1 MASIIKNNPRSRP
14 NGSTALLERR
24 TSPLRKS
31 PLASAAAR
39 LLSDVQHV
47 AQQHARGETDGRI
60 AAENF
65 SGAERE
71 IALAINAMLENYLRV
86 RVRVMTCV
94 EKLAAGDLD
103 ADLEQVAGQKHLI
116 NDTVERLRGNLRAFQ
131 DEIRRM
137 SEEHQKGDIDV
148 TIPADR
154 FGGSFRTMAQGIN
167 DTVAGHIAVKKKAM
181 ACVDEFSKGNFGAP
195 LERFPGKKAF
205 INETIE
211 RLRANI
217 KSFIAEMRRMS
228 DEHNKGDIDVSI
240 PCDTFAG
247 DFRAMAQGVNDMVA
261 GHISVK
267 RKAMACVAEFAKG
280 NFDAAARA
288 FPRQESLHQRQSRS
302 VARQPQVVHRRNEP
316 HVGRAQ

>member
-1 MASIIKNNPRSRP
+1 M
-14 NGSTALLERR
+14 
-24 TSPLRKS
+24 
-31 PLASAAAR
+31 
-39 LLSDVQHV
+39 

-154 FGGSFRTMAQGIN
+154 FGGGFRAMAQGMN
-167 DTVAGHIAVKKKAM
+167 DMVAGHIVVKKKAM

-205 INETIE
+205 INDTIE
-211 RLRANI
+211 RLRSNI

-228 DEHNKGDIDVSI
+228 DEHNKGEIDVSS
-240 PCDTFAG
+240 PPTSSPA
-247 DFRAMAQGVNDMVA
+247 
-261 GHISVK
+261 ISAPW
-267 RKAMACVAEFAKG
+267 RKASTTWLPATSRSREKPWLAWPNSPRAISTRPG
-280 NFDAAARA
+280 A
-288 FPRQESLHQRQSRS
+288 FPRQESLHQRQSGT
-302 VARQPQVVHRRNEP
+302 VAHQPQVVHRRNEP
-316 HVGRAQ
+316 HVR